1 MSEFISS
8 YDFRLFETEIVTK
21 QKEESL
27 EKEVVELKARLRDLE
42 DKLKKSENRSF
53 EMLGTVQR
61 LNSRPVLSDSETDDV
76 AIEKRNAGKSQVDT
90 DPDPHSDNPYI
101 DPLYRPNKYLDSN
114 PGEPP
119 RLVPSTERVRLR
131 GYA

>member
-1 MSEFISS
+1 MYCNILRKLYTLSEFISCFD
-8 YDFRLFETEIVTK
+8 YLLFQTEILSK

-27 EKEVVELKARLRDLE
+27 EKEVVELKAMLRDLE

-76 AIEKRNAGKSQVDT
+76 AIEKRNAGKS
-90 DPDPHSDNPYI
+90 
-101 DPLYRPNKYLDSN
+101 
-114 PGEPP
+114 
-119 RLVPSTERVRLR
+119 
-131 GYA
+131 